1 MGHTPRTSP
10 AKHSLIFF
18 WQTSLCR
25 KLLRCRPAL
34 RTSLSDQGLAV
45 NKGTPSATTRCLL
58 KATNDTCLLVSF
70 WRWLLT
76 IHGPVVQQVHAKR
89 SHVLMLRKT
98 G

>member
-18 WQTSLCR
+18 RQTSLCR

-45 NKGTPSATTRCLL
+45 NKGTPSTTTRCLL
-58 KATNDTCLLVSF
+58 KATNDSACWSASSVGCS
-70 WRWLLT
+70 
-76 IHGPVVQQVHAKR
+76 QYMAQ
-89 SHVLMLRKT
+89 
-98 G
+98 